1 MGLLKKI
8 DNPAQRKLAFSS
20 PEKIHGAV
28 KQIIGWVE
36 MQSIQYKGKSLTE
49 KDFLNSLIAGFY
61 MSGQSNWEEMIE
73 KNLSALESMTK
84 PVIEK
89 KKTN

>member
-1 MGLLKKI
+1 MGLLKK
-8 DNPAQRKLAFSS
+8 NESHEQRKLAFSS
-20 PEKIHGAV
+20 PEQIHGAV
-28 KQIIGWVE
+28 KQVIGWVE

-61 MSGQSNWEEMIE
+61 MSGQSNWEDMLE

-84 PVIEK
+84 QTTEK
-89 KKTN
+89 KK